1 MRRKTRKKQV
11 DEELLEAINTLQT
24 EWQRIEAIIEESIE
38 PMDRSLYKE
47 KLAKA
52 KYLFLLREAR
62 ERNVTAIKYL

>member
-1 MRRKTRKKQV
+1 MRKKTRKKQV
-11 DEELLEAINTLQT
+11 DQELLEAIYTLQT
-24 EWQRIEAIIEESIE
+24 EWHRIESIVEESIE

-62 ERNVTAIKYL
+62 ERNVNAAKHL